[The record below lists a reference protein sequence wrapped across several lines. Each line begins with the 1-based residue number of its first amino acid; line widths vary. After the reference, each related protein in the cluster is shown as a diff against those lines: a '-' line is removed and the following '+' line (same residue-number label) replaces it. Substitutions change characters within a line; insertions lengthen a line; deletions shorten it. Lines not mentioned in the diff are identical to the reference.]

1 MIDSL
6 WSLLA
11 SRYNDLDSWLDL
23 KYMGT
28 HIVEN
33 LMKLMDNSAANKEQL
48 AENAY
53 ETLFN
58 LKEAQKPDLNNS
70 KCWFSCLIF

>member
-28 HIVEN
+28 SIVEN
-33 LMKLMDNSAANKEQL
+33 LIKQMDNSPASKEKFH
-48 AENAY
+48 EEAY
-53 ETLFN
+53 DTLSN
-58 LKEAQKPDLNNS
+58 LKENQKPDLNNS
-70 KCWFSCLIF
+70 K